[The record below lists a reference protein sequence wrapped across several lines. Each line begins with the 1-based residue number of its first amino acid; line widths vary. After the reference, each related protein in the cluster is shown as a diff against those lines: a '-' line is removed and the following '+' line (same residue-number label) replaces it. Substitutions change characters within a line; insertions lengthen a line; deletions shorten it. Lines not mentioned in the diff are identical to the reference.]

1 MQRSRCHFWW
11 TCQNLMVG
19 HKNVNPDHHGFM
31 TWMVRFH
38 GWYIGSDHG
47 HGTWHGCH
55 DPDGHFLMIPMMVM
69 VHVMDGHQKPWCPDG
84 HFSWFP
90 WMVIKLVKLVN
101 PDHQKMGRFYQKMVK
116 KTVQLNEKN
125 HFFGG
130 GGQKF
135 GPFFHFPKP
144 SFFMGGVRKLEN
156 HQKSWSGGYLKLFD
170 FDQSTWQIL

>member
-1 MQRSRCHFWW
+1 MS
-11 TCQNLMVG
+11 
-19 HKNVNPDHHGFM
+19 
-31 TWMVRFH
+31 
-38 GWYIGSDHG
+38 
-47 HGTWHGCH
+47 
-55 DPDGHFLMIPMMVM
+55 
-69 VHVMDGHQKPWCPDG
+69 
-84 HFSWFP
+84 
-90 WMVIKLVKLVN
+90 WMVIKNHDVRMVIFHGPIKKWGPVTKSGGWSKKVSKLVN